1 MDGYYKN
8 PESTAEAQSFGW
20 HHTGDI
26 GVFDEDGFLYII
38 DRKKDMI
45 ISGGFNIFPSEIER
59 AILQHRDVQD
69 CAVVGIPDDKWGEAV
84 MAAVQLKPGA
94 TATADDLKTHC
105 RALLGG
111 LKVPKE
117 IVLLGDLPRGNGK
130 VLRRAIRDPYW
141 EGRSRSV

>member
-1 MDGYYKN
+1 MLTYVY
-8 PESTAEAQSFGW
+8 FG
-20 HHTGDI
+20 TND
-26 GVFDEDGFLYII
+26 L
-38 DRKKDMI
+38 
-45 ISGGFNIFPSEIER
+45 ER

-84 MAAVQLKPGA
+84 MAAVQLKSEA

-117 IVLLGDLPRGNGK
+117 IVLLGDLPRSGNGK

-141 EGRSRSV
+141 AGRSRSV